1 MTDHASAFRVAA
13 PFLSGTPIQHP
24 TDRIGGITASV
35 RVQSTAFRILFDS
48 IVLMGSSI
56 ISSTT
61 DSQGWPASR
70 EPLFLLAGMLL
81 LAPVLLIAAVDDIA
95 AVHERIRAGAGYAM
109 PWNCC

>member
-24 TDRIGGITASV
+24 TGGITASV

-81 LAPVLLIAAVDDIA
+81 LAPVPLIAAVDDIV